1 MLVCGEATISFAET
15 FGDEIKSEDT
25 WKDEAFSIIQ
35 SMEFHR
41 STEQAKIQFFYLNQG
56 EFFRKLKSLIF

>member
-15 FGDEIKSEDT
+15 FGDEIKSEDS
-25 WKDEAFSIIQ
+25 WKGTSISIIQ

-41 STEQAKIQFFYLNQG
+41 STGQPNVQFFYLNQS
-56 EFFRKLKSLIF
+56 EFFLQN